1 MTEAKREAIYGP
13 EPWQRS
19 GGVAWS
25 HWDLW
30 FCLVAHLDHDGD
42 LVALADA
49 IGDEHRF
56 YGHSD
61 TEAKLSHLDDLAD
74 RLAAAGLD
82 AGALAA
88 RAGDHGAL
96 RTKARTK
103 VLKQG
108 LQPRALTGAMGLT
121 PRKRLHERA
130 LRGRWD
136 RFPVSPQPWYD
147 RMVHHLGERWL
158 HKNAT
163 FRLARRIEA
172 ARDRNDRATAND
184 PAARLAARR
193 ALVTYMYETME
204 RCDDSFGVLGE
215 LGSEALLTYAKL
227 PVDATGLAPEEW
239 CEDLC
244 ELLAW
249 ENHGLLMKRETAM
262 FARVHGPLADHA
274 EQVLLA
280 LAAELRNHRLRYEA
294 DEALQSI
301 AHLHIAHGRLTRFT
315 PIAARLG
322 SDHWRPI
329 VAMAEAA
336 LARGRDD
343 FAREVFA
350 AADQPGMQQDY
361 LRKRC
366 RELTGAAP
374 ASGAMPV
381 PGE

>member
-30 FCLVAHLDHDGD
+30 FCLVARLDHDGD

-147 RMVHHLGERWL
+147 RMV
-158 HKNAT
+158 
-163 FRLARRIEA
+163 
-172 ARDRNDRATAND
+172 
-184 PAARLAARR
+184 
-193 ALVTYMYETME
+193 
-204 RCDDSFGVLGE
+204 
-215 LGSEALLTYAKL
+215 YAKV

-280 LAAELRNHRLRYEA
+280 LAAE
-294 DEALQSI
+294 S
-301 AHLHIAHGRLTRFT
+301 
-315 PIAARLG
+315 
-322 SDHWRPI
+322 RPRQ
-329 VAMAEAA
+329 VAGVV
-336 LARGRDD
+336 R
-343 FAREVFA
+343 
-350 AADQPGMQQDY
+350 
-361 LRKRC
+361 
-366 RELTGAAP
+366 
-374 ASGAMPV
+374 SG
-381 PGE
+381 

>member
-1 MTEAKREAIYGP
+1 KRRAIYGP
-13 EPWQRS
+13 EPWHCD
-19 GGVAWS
+19 GGAPWS

-30 FCLVAHLDHDGD
+30 FCLVALLDHDGD
-42 LVALADA
+42 LVALGDA
-49 IGDEHRF
+49 IEDEHRF

-74 RLAAAGLD
+74 RLGAADLD
-82 AGALAA
+82 AEALAV
-88 RAGDHGAL
+88 RAEDQAAL

-108 LQPRALTGAMGLT
+108 LQPRALTDAMRLT
-121 PRKRLHERA
+121 PRKRLYERA
-130 LRGRWD
+130 LRRRWD
-136 RFPVSPQPWYD
+136 RFPASPQPWYD
-147 RMVHHLGERWL
+147 RMVHHLGEGWL

-163 FRLARRIEA
+163 FRLARRIESTHE
-172 ARDRNDRATAND
+172 RNERATAND
-184 PAARLAARR
+184 PAQRLAATR

-204 RCDDSFGVLGE
+204 RCDDSYGVLGG
-215 LGSEALLTYAKL
+215 LGREALLTYARL
-227 PVDATGLAPEEW
+227 PLDATGIAATDW

-249 ENHGLLMKRETAM
+249 EQYGLVMRSETAM
-262 FARVHGPLADHA
+262 FANIHGALADHA
-274 EQVLLA
+274 EHFLLA
-280 LAAELRNHRLRYEA
+280 LAAELGDRRLRYEA
-294 DEALQSI
+294 DEALQHI

-329 VAMAEAA
+329 VAMAQAA
-336 LARGRDD
+336 VARDRDD
-343 FAREVFA
+343 VARAIFA

-374 ASGAMPV
+374 TSGAAPRA
-381 PGE
+381 GE